1 MIRPFLSGFA
11 QVLLVAGST
20 VFLSARFAPG
30 VLVTGFMI
38 SLLWTINVRNALAGW
53 PARLAYCVGAS
64 LGSLSGMYLSEMIL
78 KYN

>member
-1 MIRPFLSGFA
+1 MIKPFLSGYA

-30 VLVTGFMI
+30 VLVTGFLI

-53 PARLAYCVGAS
+53 PARLSYCTGAA
-64 LGSLSGMYLSEMIL
+64 LGSLSGMYLSNYIL
-78 KYN
+78 NF